1 MLVNIPA
8 PWDRT
13 MAPQPPPQPEAWEKI
28 GKNWRGPAEKFW
40 RYKHMYVYMYIIDKY
55 VNIYI
60 YNYVYIYIQDDD
72 FVYLKN
78 KSFFGA
84 I

>member
-1 MLVNIPA
+1 
-8 PWDRT
+8 

-60 YNYVYIYIQDDD
+60 YNYVYVYIYIYKMMILFISKKQ
-72 FVYLKN
+72 V
-78 KSFFGA
+78 FFWCNL
-84 I
+84 IQYS